1 VPSLTDPIGL
11 VSRMRRD
18 LDRAA
23 LRTRHGLKHLA
34 GLDRPPVGTTPKT
47 LVWQRDKVHLY
58 RYDSDERRLSP
69 PILLVMSLVTK
80 PYVFDLR
87 PGNSFV
93 EVLLGRG
100 FDVYVLDWGVPDAVD
115 SQNTFE
121 TYCDEYLP
129 RASAAVLSSSG
140 ASDLSV
146 YGYCLGA
153 VLALMFVAGHPEI
166 PVRSIATMAAPIDP
180 RHMGSLCRLLRKG
193 NIEPRV
199 LLDETGNV
207 PASVM
212 LQGIR
217 SFKTTGDLASFA
229 GLLAN
234 LDSREYIAAH
244 QALNGWATDHIPFP
258 GACFEQMVEWFL
270 RDDQLAQGRIELG
283 GRAVDLRSIA
293 CPTVSIW
300 GQADHLVPPASV
312 APLKAVLPDVDELV
326 FPAGHVGLIVGG
338 SAQRR
343 TIPAIAG
350 WLEQH
355 AYPAA

>member
-1 VPSLTDPIGL
+1 VPSLTDPVGL
-11 VSRMRRD
+11 VSRIRRD
-18 LDRAA
+18 LDGAA
-23 LRTRHGLKHLA
+23 LRARHGLKHLA
-34 GLDRPPVGTTPKT
+34 GVDRPPVGMTPKT
-47 LVWQRDKVHLY
+47 LVWQRDKVRLY
-58 RYDSDERRLSP
+58 RYDSVGRRLSP

-100 FDVYVLDWGVPDAVD
+100 FDVYLLDWGVPDAVD
-115 SQNTFE
+115 AQNTFE

-129 RASAAVLSSSG
+129 RASVAVLSSAG
-140 ASDLSV
+140 ASELAV

-153 VLALMFVAGHPEI
+153 VLSLMFVAGHPEI
-166 PVRSIATMAAPIDP
+166 PVRSLAAMAAPIDP
-180 RHMGSLCRLLRKG
+180 RHMGSLRRLLSKG
-193 NIEPRV
+193 NIEPRQ
-199 LLDETGNV
+199 LFDETGNV
-207 PASVM
+207 PPNVM

-217 SFKTTGDLASFA
+217 SLKATGDLATFA
-229 GLLAN
+229 ALMAN
-234 LDSREYIAAH
+234 LDSSEYIAAH
-244 QALNGWATDHIPFP
+244 QALTGWATDHIPFP
-258 GACFEQMVEWFL
+258 GACFEQVVEWFL
-270 RDDQLAQGRIELG
+270 RDDKLARGRIELG
-283 GRAVDLRSIA
+283 GRTVDLRSIS

-300 GQADHLVPPASV
+300 GRADHVVPPSSV
-312 APLKAVLPDVDELV
+312 APMTAIVPDVHELV

-355 AYPAA
+355 ADAA